1 MAKSDLKIITQEYG
15 TIFIKDFVNSTISTP
30 SFLVDAQKIIKFLVS
45 KESFITVSTSGSTSK
60 PKQIA
65 LKKSDLLKSAKSTA
79 NFLGLEK
86 STSKKILV
94 ALNSNK
100 IAGIMQIVRAYFL
113 NFDLILINPS
123 NTPLENDWLTQFD
136 GFSLLSLVP
145 HQLHFALEKKLSLEI
160 IQKCENILIGGAPV
174 SESLKAEVKKI
185 KKSVRIFET
194 FGMTE
199 TVSHFA
205 LKELHPNESP
215 YFKTLPGVK
224 IKTDKQG
231 KLMIKSKIN
240 QNKWLLTDDYI
251 KLIDSNSFTWLG
263 RSINVINSGGVKLFS
278 EQLEADLVLKCK
290 ELQNKKIVIVPF
302 YDSIY
307 GQIPCLVIEG
317 TKDQSL
323 IQKINNLEFD
333 KYCRPQKIIFIPEI
347 PMINFKPD
355 RKKIIEQIMPNVQT
369 LDSN

>member
-1 MAKSDLKIITQEYG
+1 
-15 TIFIKDFVNSTISTP
+15 
-30 SFLVDAQKIIKFLVS
+30 
-45 KESFITVSTSGSTSK
+45 
-60 PKQIA
+60 
-65 LKKSDLLKSAKSTA
+65 
-79 NFLGLEK
+79 
-86 STSKKILV
+86 
-94 ALNSNK
+94 
-100 IAGIMQIVRAYFL
+100 
-113 NFDLILINPS
+113 
-123 NTPLENDWLTQFD
+123 
-136 GFSLLSLVP
+136 
-145 HQLHFALEKKLSLEI
+145 
-160 IQKCENILIGGAPV
+160 
-174 SESLKAEVKKI
+174 
-185 KKSVRIFET
+185 
-194 FGMTE
+194 
-199 TVSHFA
+199 
-205 LKELHPNESP
+205 
-215 YFKTLPGVK
+215 
-224 IKTDKQG
+224 
-231 KLMIKSKIN
+231 MIKSKIN